1 MLFCIGGLKLVSLV
15 TRKAW
20 SKGFRGQWAEEDIWN
35 YGEVKKQE
43 AGEKC
48 IKNSF
53 VA

>member
-1 MLFCIGGLKLVSLV
+1 MVSLI
-15 TRKAW
+15 KAKVW
-20 SKGFRGQWAEEDIWN
+20 SKGVREQWAEEDIWN

-53 VA
+53 VV